1 MKNTKTKTISDPLY
15 GSIEISEEALKIID
29 TKEFQ
34 RLRHIKQLGTV
45 YLVYPGANHTR
56 FEHSIGAYYL
66 ANEISNKLELES
78 DKDELKIAAL
88 LHDIGHGPFS
98 HLLEDLP
105 NIYWSHEEESIN
117 IIKNTII
124 SDKLAEE
131 GLNISKVCEYI
142 LGKGNLGRIISGD
155 LDVDRMDYIL
165 RDSHYTGVGVTYDF
179 HRIVNTMELLN
190 DSVVIKEKG
199 IIAVEG
205 FLIARH
211 VMYSRVYLHHATRS
225 SEGMLKKAILDLLEE
240 NIVTIEDLV
249 KYDDIDFWRI
259 LREGTKFTK
268 FIAERL
274 FSRNLYKRVLELK
287 WRELPEELRHE
298 ILGKENAI
306 SKIEKEISENSD
318 IEEKYIIVD
327 ASPLHMG
334 KKVDV
339 KILLK
344 DGSIIPFE
352 EVSTLVNSLRGAQLD
367 HWRFWIFAPKEMV
380 DNVGRVARRVLGLR

>member
-1 MKNTKTKTISDPLY
+1 M
-15 GSIEISEEALKIID
+15 
-29 TKEFQ
+29 
-34 RLRHIKQLGTV
+34 
-45 YLVYPGANHTR
+45 
-56 FEHSIGAYYL
+56 
-66 ANEISNKLELES
+66 
-78 DKDELKIAAL
+78 
-88 LHDIGHGPFS
+88 
-98 HLLEDLP
+98 EDLP